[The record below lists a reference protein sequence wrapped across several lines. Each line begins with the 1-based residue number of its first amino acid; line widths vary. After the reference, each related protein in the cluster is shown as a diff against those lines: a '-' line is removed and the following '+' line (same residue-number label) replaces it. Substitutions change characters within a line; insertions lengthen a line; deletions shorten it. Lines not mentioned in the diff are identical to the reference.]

1 LFDGVRHDSGDPVEF
16 AKKVIAHYNKM
27 GIDPKSKSIVFSDSL
42 NFDKVKIISDFC
54 KDKIRMSFGIG
65 TNFTNDV
72 GLPPMNMVIKLTET
86 KPDNVHW
93 QGVVKLSDE
102 KNKNTGTPEMIDL
115 AKQVLGI
122 R

>member
-1 LFDGVRHDSGDPVEF
+1 
-16 AKKVIAHYNKM
+16 M
-27 GIDPKSKSIVFSDSL
+27 GIDPKSKAIVFSDSL

-54 KDKIRMSFGIG
+54 KDKIKMSFGIG

-72 GLPPMNMVIKLTET
+72 GLPSMNMVIKLVET
-86 KPDNVHW
+86 KPDHASW

-102 KNKNTGTPEMIDL
+102 KNKNTGTPEMIAL

-122 R
+122 